1 MRKVNETKFSK
12 KYESDLAQAKQ
23 KVNFGSQHCYL
34 LVILYFPS
42 NQTKHKELERE
53 REKERE
59 HNLEVES

>member
-42 NQTKHKELERE
+42 NQTKHKERDRE
-53 REKERE
+53 RERE